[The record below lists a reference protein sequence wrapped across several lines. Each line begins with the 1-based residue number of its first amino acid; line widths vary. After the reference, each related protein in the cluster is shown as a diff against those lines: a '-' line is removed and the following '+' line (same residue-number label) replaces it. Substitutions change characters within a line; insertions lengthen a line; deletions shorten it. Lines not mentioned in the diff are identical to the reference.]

1 MPNPDE
7 LIESV
12 RDVIAA
18 INSGEFDRAAE
29 RAHPEIVL
37 VRLAGQPELRGRNAL
52 RTWMEP
58 DAFESLVYEP
68 LEFEAAGNRVLV
80 RSHVRGRG
88 AGSGIE
94 MNTEAFAVWTL
105 DEQLR
110 VTRIQAFFLHEQDAA
125 RRALNGG

>member
-1 MPNPDE
+1 VINPDE
-7 LIESV
+7 LIDRT

-18 INSGEFDRAAE
+18 INGGEFDRAAE
-29 RAHPEIVL
+29 SAHPDIVL
-37 VRLAGQPELRGRNAL
+37 VRLAGQPELRGRDAL
-52 RTWMEP
+52 RAWMEP

-94 MNTEAFAVWTL
+94 METDAFAVCTF
-105 DEQLR
+105 DEELR
-110 VTRIQAFFLHEQDAA
+110 LTRIEAFSLHEEETA
-125 RRALNGG
+125 RSAFEGG